1 MVIQVD
7 RFKGYKVVNNPR
19 AAQIVDNSINET
31 WWEQDGWSSMYDMHL
46 LDFKSKLQSWTK
58 DIHGKAERIPF
69 KTKSEKTDEL
79 QGVFDF
85 LEKKEGKLN
94 PLNAKKEAAGIFNN
108 PKALYPG
115 KLGFGYITSH
125 KDQEHTNTR
134 GAWRSGNNMG
144 HHLMAWPY
152 PASHMS
158 VECMRIDP
166 NRTFYITN
174 IKDGGVFIWND
185 ALEQEWKKVH
195 HDDPDEFII

>member
-31 WWEQDGWSSMYDMHL
+31 WWEQDGWSSMYDMHP
-46 LDFKSKLQSWTK
+46 LDFKPKLQSWTK
-58 DIHGKAERIPF
+58 DIYRTSERISF
-69 KTKSEKTDEL
+69 KTKSEKSDEL

-115 KLGFGYITSH
+115 KLGFGYITSQ
-125 KDQEHTNTR
+125 KDQEHANTT
-134 GAWRSGNNMG
+134 GNNTG

-152 PASHMS
+152 PAS
-158 VECMRIDP
+158 IDQLP
-166 NRTFYITN
+166 NGSLQLYITN

-185 ALEQEWKKVH
+185 ALEQEYKDGGYFEYK
-195 HDDPDEFII
+195 DGEFIM